1 MRGDFYRL
9 GRRPTGSIVLALGV
23 AAALAGGGSATAT
36 ARSATK
42 RHAPVKPPPVM
53 AHATGHKIA

>member
-1 MRGDFYRL
+1 M
-9 GRRPTGSIVLALGV
+9 VLAMAV
-23 AAALAGGGSATAT
+23 SAALAAGASATAT
-36 ARSATK
+36 AKSVTK